1 LARVLARA
9 VARPGLPP
17 RLVCVMTS
25 AHIDELFNKTLAGD
39 YEDDD
44 SWKAV
49 HELRRIGSQEV
60 FDRAAEWCCSKEPLV
75 RSRGLDVLAQI
86 GRTSDHP
93 SNAFPKESFSLV
105 SNILKGE
112 EEIQPLKSAI
122 EALGHLDNPD
132 GIPLIIQH
140 RSHPNSDIRFAVAC
154 ALGSYPNDP
163 RSAECLLLLMKDVD
177 EEVRDWATFG
187 LGVQGDLDSVEI
199 RDALFEQLSDLNE
212 EVREEAMAAL
222 GKRRDQRVM
231 PFLLAALEPSA
242 VSVPVIEAAC
252 DLLDMDTDREDWSTD
267 DYASALRERFDL
279 RSGH

>member
-1 LARVLARA
+1 
-9 VARPGLPP
+9 
-17 RLVCVMTS
+17 
-25 AHIDELFNKTLAGD
+25 
-39 YEDDD
+39 
-44 SWKAV
+44 
-49 HELRRIGSQEV
+49 
-60 FDRAAEWCCSKEPLV
+60 
-75 RSRGLDVLAQI
+75 
-86 GRTSDHP
+86 
-93 SNAFPKESFSLV
+93 
-105 SNILKGE
+105 
-112 EEIQPLKSAI
+112 
-122 EALGHLDNPD
+122 
-132 GIPLIIQH
+132 
-140 RSHPNSDIRFAVAC
+140 
-154 ALGSYPNDP
+154 
-163 RSAECLLLLMKDVD
+163 MKDVD

-199 RDALFEQLSDLNE
+199 RDALFQQLSDLNE